1 MAKLKKPKPR
11 QPPLES
17 LMIAHNTVGATH
29 SNKGDFEM
37 QGIDRYQGENHNF
50 KDHIGYDPS
59 GSPISYRDVQ
69 LYNSAGRALPI
80 TRNND
85 GMRRR
90 EYHMLN
96 NTMHQVYGFPDTDA
110 GKAEYQKLKEKYDL
124 E

>member
-17 LMIAHNTVGATH
+17 LMIAHGTH
-29 SNKGDFEM
+29 VDKPDFTM
-37 QGIDRYQGENHNF
+37 QGTGRYQGENHNF

-59 GSPISYRDVQ
+59 GKPATYMDVP
-69 LYNSAGRALPI
+69 LYNDEGGALPI

-90 EYHMLN
+90 EYHLMN
-96 NTMHQVYGFPDTDA
+96 DSMHTVYGFPDSDA
-110 GKAEYQKLKEKYDL
+110 GKAEYQKLKEKYGL
-124 E
+124 P

>member
-1 MAKLKKPKPR
+1 MATLQTKKKPKN
-11 QPPLES
+11 LEG
-17 LMIAHNTVGATH
+17 LKIAHNTVGATH

-50 KDHIGYDPS
+50 KDHINYDPS
-59 GSPISYRDVQ
+59 GKPITYRDVQ

-96 NTMHQVYGFPDTDA
+96 NSMHQVYGFPDTDA
-110 GKAEYQKLKEKYDL
+110 GRAEYKILKDKYGL